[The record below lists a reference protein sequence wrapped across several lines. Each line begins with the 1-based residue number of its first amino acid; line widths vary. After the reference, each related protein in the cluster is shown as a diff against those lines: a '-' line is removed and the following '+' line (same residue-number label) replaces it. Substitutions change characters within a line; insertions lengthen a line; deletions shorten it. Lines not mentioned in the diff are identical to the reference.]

1 MSYCSLEE
9 AWNLSDNEDGELE
22 YQDFQK
28 IDDNYFDEKSKN
40 KKERDF
46 QNHEIEVT
54 RRNGGSQLT
63 KMENNFNIYDQR
75 EQKSLRNVR
84 TELEDNMLADNSL
97 NSNYSFLGDDFG
109 REYIQ
114 ELEPNI
120 VESEENMLDNNS
132 LNSRHHFLD
141 ERNQRNVRLNNSFN
155 NIDTFENTENK
166 QPKREPSS
174 REIDNIDLKV
184 HEKLLINIMER
195 LDAIDKKLSTKKE
208 ERNNVHDIVLFI
220 VIGIFILF
228 ALDSIFRIGRLT
240 I

>member
-1 MSYCSLEE
+1 MTYCSLEE
-9 AWNLSDNEDGELE
+9 AWNLSDNEDGELD

-28 IDDNYFDEKSKN
+28 IDNNYFDEQPKS

-54 RRNGGSQLT
+54 RRHGGSQLT
-63 KMENNFNIYDQR
+63 KVENNFNIYDQR
-75 EQKSLRNVR
+75 EQNNLRNVR
-84 TELEDNMLADNSL
+84 RTPEDNMLADNSL
-97 NSNYSFLGDDFG
+97 NSNYSFLGDDYG
-109 REYIQ
+109 KDSGHD
-114 ELEPNI
+114 LEPNI

-132 LNSRHHFLD
+132 LNSGHHFLD
-141 ERNQRNVRLNNSFN
+141 ERDHRNVRLNNSFN
-155 NIDTFENTENK
+155 NIDNFEDTENK
-166 QPKREPSS
+166 QPKREQLS
-174 REIDNIDLKV
+174 RQIDNIDLKV